1 MAYEQSTP
9 ESNLI
14 NRRQALCTLAG
25 ISAAVAGFALV
36 GVGTAHAAEPS
47 SVAGAAT
54 NTVTAQEVTEQAELD
69 AEAARQLAMVGALIP
84 NDLELGGW
92 AIQKVQAPKFGGIPV
107 VMRTPS
113 GETFQVDVLARDR
126 NDSHVMGIAETRHFS
141 LFVANSGNGSKAT
154 DELQAR
160 GAKVL
165 AHHLSRTELSGV
177 PLPSLLTLTERS
189 SRHPLGTFDVLG

>member
-36 GVGTAHAAEPS
+36 GVGTARASDLE
-47 SVAGAAT
+47 AGGAT
-54 NTVTAQEVTEQAELD
+54 ANTVTAQEVAEQVEFD
-69 AEAARQLAMVGALIP
+69 AEAARQLAMVEALIP
-84 NDLELGGW
+84 NDLALGGW
-92 AIQKVQAPKFGGIPV
+92 SIQKVQAPKFGGIPV

-113 GETFQVDVLARDR
+113 GESFQIDVLARDP
-126 NDSHVMGIAETRHFS
+126 STPGIAETRYFS

-154 DELQAR
+154 DEWQAR

-165 AHHLSRTELSGV
+165 AHHLSRTELSGA
-177 PLPSLLTLTERS
+177 PLPALLTMTERS
-189 SRHPLGTFDVLG
+189 NRHPFGTFGVLG